1 MNYLTRSMTA
11 GATLGPR
18 EDDIGFARD
27 LAAQARVA
35 VHKRGSQWTVERKG
49 KAIHATDSV
58 RGVVTFLRGL
68 LEQ

>member
-1 MNYLTRSMTA
+1 MR
-11 GATLGPR
+11 GPR
-18 EDDIGFARD
+18 EDDPGYARD
-27 LAAQARVA
+27 LAVQARVA

-58 RGVVTFLRGL
+58 RGVVTFLRDL